1 MCSECY
7 AATCPAA
14 CPFLGREGARPVLCA
29 RCGEPI
35 FEEDGGYYAN
45 GERAICADCA
55 DEISVE
61 ELIAI
66 ARLSDVGE
74 LFSLLGF
81 RPVG

>member
-7 AATCPAA
+7 AAICPSA
-14 CPFLGREGARPVLCA
+14 CPFGGQEEGRRTLCA

-45 GERAICADCA
+45 GERAICASCA

-74 LFSLLGF
+74 LLSLLGF
-81 RPVG
+81 RLYH